1 MRYTRLGRRGPVVS
15 SIGLGSLA
23 LAGAYGRA
31 HEGDA
36 DRLVRR
42 ALDAGVTLLDTSAFY
57 AEGRVERLIGR
68 AVAGRSDEVVVSTR
82 GGVRALGPAGQVRY
96 DDDPAALER
105 DCDASLERLGAEC
118 IDLYYLHCRD
128 GRGPVEESMGRL
140 AELVRAGKIRYV
152 GLTNGTLRQL
162 REAHAVHPVTAL
174 GVEYSVWGRYADP
187 DLIAAAREL
196 GIALVAAR
204 PLGRGFLTGRVRVD
218 ARFEAGD
225 WRGDDPRFG
234 PGQDRHCA
242 GLQALEA
249 AAAQLDLS
257 AGRLALAWLLAQ
269 GEHTVPVP
277 STRSQVHLEMNLA
290 AAAVELPPE
299 VRDKLAGVFPL
310 DDWNQS
316 PSPLV

>member
-1 MRYTRLGRRGPVVS
+1 MRYTRLGRTGPVIS

-23 LAGAYGRA
+23 LAGAYGPV
-31 HEGDA
+31 HEAEA
-36 DRLVRR
+36 DRLIRR
-42 ALDAGVTLLDTSAFY
+42 ALDAGVTFVDTSAFY
-57 AEGRVERLIGR
+57 AAGRAERLIGR
-68 AVAGRSDEVVVSTR
+68 AVAGRRHEVTLCTR
-82 GGVRALGPAGQVRY
+82 GGVRAMEPDGRPCY
-96 DDDPAALER
+96 DDGPGALER
-105 DCDASLERLGAEC
+105 DCDASLQRLGVDH

-128 GRGPVEESMGRL
+128 GRVPVEESMGRL

-174 GVEYSVWGRYADP
+174 SAEYSVWGRYADP
-187 DLIAAAREL
+187 ALLAAVREL

-204 PLGRGFLTGRVRVD
+204 PLGRGFLTGRIRVD
-218 ARFEAGD
+218 AGFEPGD
-225 WRGDDPRFG
+225 WRLGDPRFG
-234 PGQDRHCA
+234 PGRDGHCT

-249 AAAQLDLS
+249 VAARLDLS

-269 GEHTVPVP
+269 GEYTVPVP

-290 AAAVELPPE
+290 ACAVELPSE
-299 VRDKLAGVFPL
+299 VRDKLTGVFAS
-310 DDWNQS
+310 DGDQS